1 MGSKR
6 RVAVWYIRK
15 KNEYVILD
23 YPGKPKNLDC
33 VFRSQ
38 NDMMEFARSAKLIL
52 KERGK

>member
-6 RVAVWYIRK
+6 RVAIWCIRK
-15 KNEYVILD
+15 KNEFVILD
-23 YPGKPKNLDC
+23 YPGKPKNFDC
-33 VFRSQ
+33 VFHSQ